1 MNNNFNLDKLIDLE
15 KWEDLQETI
24 ASVTNVAIII
34 VDYKGNPVTKHSGC
48 HRFCKEIRANPEL
61 VKYCQKCDSR
71 GGLEAV
77 RLNEPYIYL
86 CHYNII
92 DIAIPIMIDG
102 KYIGAIMAGQVKL
115 LDVKVESSLEKI
127 LVLSKDSSAR
137 KALDDFKEYY
147 YELPVLSYEKIKKI
161 SDMLFSLCNYLI
173 EEALEKNL
181 ISDIYLKIVNDQQ
194 EIDSNVL
201 GNYTLKKYR
210 AC

>member
-102 KYIGAIMAGQVKL
+102 KYIGAIMAG
-115 LDVKVESSLEKI
+115 
-127 LVLSKDSSAR
+127 
-137 KALDDFKEYY
+137 
-147 YELPVLSYEKIKKI
+147 
-161 SDMLFSLCNYLI
+161 
-173 EEALEKNL
+173 
-181 ISDIYLKIVNDQQ
+181 
-194 EIDSNVL
+194 
-201 GNYTLKKYR
+201 
-210 AC
+210 